1 MPKDKEH
8 FIPVGREKLLECL
21 TEFETC
27 SESEKSELKKFFEL
41 ISSVLHKQYH
51 KRQIRVQK
59 IYQPLDPDS
68 VILLKD
74 SDTKNSSEVFTELI
88 EILANANYT
97 KLATDELE
105 TAVDNATAL
114 GLRMKVDFSLFDELH
129 VYGRGDEIQTWTKK
143 SWWKFFKEEKF
154 DVEVYQR
161 LIIAF
166 RLKDHDK
173 LPKEQSSSFVY
184 LKSFKGIP
192 HSDLHTLLPG
202 TQIKMSLLDR
212 GKIIIPALSGIVL
225 SIVKIARLMVAVTI
239 FASLAYTIKFWVIPA
254 AIIYYIIK
262 GFLSYQ
268 KTKDKYQLNL
278 TRHLYFQNLNN
289 NSGVLLRLLHEA
301 EFQDYREM
309 VITYYLVWKYGQE
322 GINAEKIHEIAEK
335 KLKETIH
342 LDINFEAEDALAK
355 LEKLGAL
362 KKVDQNWVPLP
373 MEEIADEIKNREGI
387 N

>member
-97 KLATDELE
+97 KLSTDELE

-143 SWWKFFKEEKF
+143 SWWKFFKEEEF

-161 LIIAF
+161 LVIAF

-262 GFLSYQ
+262 GFISYQ

-309 VITYYLVWKYGQE
+309 VITYYLVWKYGQA

>member
-97 KLATDELE
+97 KLSTDELE

-143 SWWKFFKEEKF
+143 SWWKFFKEEEF

-161 LIIAF
+161 LVIAF

-262 GFLSYQ
+262 GFISYQ

-309 VITYYLVWKYGQE
+309 IITYYLVWKYGQA

-362 KKVDQNWVPLP
+362 KKVDQNWFPLP
-373 MEEIADEIKNREGI
+373 MEEIAEEIKKREGI

>member
-97 KLATDELE
+97 KLSTDELE

-161 LIIAF
+161 LVIAF

-309 VITYYLVWKYGQE
+309 IITYYLVWKYGQA

>member
-68 VILLKD
+68 VIILKD

-97 KLATDELE
+97 KLSTDELE

-143 SWWKFFKEEKF
+143 SWWKFFKEEEF

-161 LIIAF
+161 LVIAF

-262 GFLSYQ
+262 GFISYQ

-309 VITYYLVWKYGQE
+309 IITYYLVWKYGQA

-362 KKVDQNWVPLP
+362 KKVDQNWFPLP
-373 MEEIADEIKNREGI
+373 MEEIAEEIKKREGI

>member
-97 KLATDELE
+97 KLSTDELE

-309 VITYYLVWKYGQE
+309 VIAYYLVWKYGQA
-322 GINAEKIHEIAEK
+322 GIDAEK

-342 LDINFEAEDALAK
+342 LDINFEAEDALTK

>member
-97 KLATDELE
+97 KLSTDELE

-143 SWWKFFKEEKF
+143 SWWKFFKEEEF

-161 LIIAF
+161 LVIAF

-309 VITYYLVWKYGQE
+309 VITYYLVWKYGQA

-362 KKVDQNWVPLP
+362 KNVGQNWFPLP
-373 MEEIADEIKNREGI
+373 MEEIAEEIKKREGI

>member
-97 KLATDELE
+97 KLSTDELE

-143 SWWKFFKEEKF
+143 SWWKFFKEEEF

-161 LIIAF
+161 LVIAF

-309 VITYYLVWKYGQE
+309 VITYYLVWKYGQA

>member
-1 MPKDKEH
+1 MPNDKEH
-8 FIPVGREKLLECL
+8 FIPIGREKLLECL
-21 TEFETC
+21 TKFETC
-27 SESEKSELKKFFEL
+27 SESEQSKLKSFFEL

-51 KRQIRVQK
+51 ERQIRVQK
-59 IYQPLDPDS
+59 LYQPLDPDS
-68 VILLKD
+68 VLILKD
-74 SDTKNSSEVFTELI
+74 PETKNSSKVFKELI
-88 EILANANYT
+88 EILANANYR
-97 KLATDELE
+97 KLSTEELE

-114 GLRMKVDFSLFDELH
+114 GLRMKVDFSLFEELH
-129 VYGRGDEIQTWTKK
+129 VYGRGDEVQKWTKK
-143 SWWKFFKEEKF
+143 SWWKFFKEEEF

-161 LIIAF
+161 LVIAF
-166 RLKDHDK
+166 RLKDHEN
-173 LPKEQSSSFVY
+173 LPKEQSSSYVY
-184 LKSFKGIP
+184 LKSFKSIP

-202 TQIKMSLLDR
+202 TQVKMSLLDR

-225 SIVKIARLMVAVTI
+225 SIVKIVRLMVAVTI
-239 FASLAYTIKFWVIPA
+239 FATLATFIQFWVIPA
-254 AIIYYIIK
+254 GIIYYVIK

-278 TRHLYFQNLNN
+278 TRHLYFQNLDN

-309 VITYYLVWKYGQE
+309 VIAYYIVWKYGQA
-322 GINAEKIHEIAEK
+322 GIDAEKIHQIAEK

-355 LEKLGAL
+355 LEKLGAI
-362 KKVDQNWVPLP
+362 KNENETWFPLP
-373 MEEIADEIKNREGI
+373 MEETAKDIKNREGI

>member
-1 MPKDKEH
+1 MLKPKEH

-21 TEFETC
+21 PGFENC
-27 SESEKSELKKFFEL
+27 SPTDQKNLKEFFEL
-41 ISSVLHKQYH
+41 ISSALHKQYH
-51 KRQIRVQK
+51 ERQIRVQK
-59 IYQPLDPDS
+59 IYEPLDPDS
-68 VILLKD
+68 VIILKD
-74 SDTKNSSEVFTELI
+74 PDTKKSSEVFTELI
-88 EILANANYT
+88 EILGNANYR
-97 KLATDELE
+97 KLSTDELE

-114 GLRMKVDFSLFDELH
+114 GLKMKVDFSLFDELH

-143 SWWKFFKEEKF
+143 SWWKFFKEEQF

-161 LIIAF
+161 LVIAF
-166 RLKDHDK
+166 RLKDHEK
-173 LPKEQSSSFVY
+173 IPKEQSSSFVY

-192 HSDLHTLLPG
+192 HSDLHALLPG

-225 SIVKIARLMVAVTI
+225 SIVKIVRLMVAVTI
-239 FASLAYTIKFWVIPA
+239 IATLANFIKFWVIPA
-254 AIIYYIIK
+254 GIIYYVIK
-262 GFLSYQ
+262 GFLNYK

-309 VITYYLVWKYGQE
+309 VIAYFLVWKNRKT
-322 GINAEKIHEIAEK
+322 GINAEQIHEDAEK
-335 KLKETIH
+335 RLKEVIE

-355 LEKLGAL
+355 LEQLGTV
-362 KKVDQNWVPLP
+362 KNEKGMWFPFP
-373 MEEIADEIKNREGI
+373 MEESMSKIKRSEELN
-387 N
+387 

>member
-21 TEFETC
+21 TEFESC
-27 SESEKSELKKFFEL
+27 SESEKSELKEFFEL
-41 ISSVLHKQYH
+41 ISSVLHNQYH

-68 VILLKD
+68 VIILKD

-143 SWWKFFKEEKF
+143 SWWKFFKEEEF

-161 LIIAF
+161 LVIAF

-262 GFLSYQ
+262 GFISYQ

-309 VITYYLVWKYGQE
+309 IITYYLVWKYGQA

-362 KKVDQNWVPLP
+362 KNVGQNWFPLP
-373 MEEIADEIKNREGI
+373 MEEIANEIKKREGI

>member
-97 KLATDELE
+97 KLSTDELE

-143 SWWKFFKEEKF
+143 SWWKFFKEEEF

-161 LIIAF
+161 LVIAF

-262 GFLSYQ
+262 GFISYQ

-309 VITYYLVWKYGQE
+309 VITYYLVWKYGQA

-362 KKVDQNWVPLP
+362 KKTDQNWFPLP
-373 MEEIADEIKNREGI
+373 MEEIAEEIKKREGI

>member
-21 TEFETC
+21 TEFESC
-27 SESEKSELKKFFEL
+27 SESEKSELKEFFEL

-68 VILLKD
+68 VIILKD

-143 SWWKFFKEEKF
+143 SWWKFFKEEEF

-161 LIIAF
+161 LVIAF

-262 GFLSYQ
+262 GFISYQ

-309 VITYYLVWKYGQE
+309 IITYYLVWKYGQA

-362 KKVDQNWVPLP
+362 KNVGQNWFPLP
-373 MEEIADEIKNREGI
+373 MEEIANEIKKREGI

>member
-1 MPKDKEH
+1 MLKPKEH

-21 TEFETC
+21 PGFENC
-27 SESEKSELKKFFEL
+27 SPTDQKNLKEFFEL
-41 ISSVLHKQYH
+41 ISSALHEEYH
-51 KRQIRVQK
+51 ERQIRVQK
-59 IYQPLDPDS
+59 IYEPLDPDS
-68 VILLKD
+68 VIILKD
-74 SDTKNSSEVFTELI
+74 PDTKKSSEVFTELI
-88 EILANANYT
+88 EILGNANYR
-97 KLATDELE
+97 KLSTDELE

-114 GLRMKVDFSLFDELH
+114 GLKMKVDFSLFDELH

-143 SWWKFFKEEKF
+143 SWWKFFKEEQF

-161 LIIAF
+161 LVIAF
-166 RLKDHDK
+166 RLKDHEK
-173 LPKEQSSSFVY
+173 IPKEQSSSFVY

-192 HSDLHTLLPG
+192 HSDLHALLPG

-225 SIVKIARLMVAVTI
+225 SIVKIVRLMVAVTI
-239 FASLAYTIKFWVIPA
+239 IATLANFIKFWVIPA
-254 AIIYYIIK
+254 GIIYYVIK
-262 GFLSYQ
+262 GFLNYK

-309 VITYYLVWKYGQE
+309 VIAYFLVWKNRKT
-322 GINAEKIHEIAEK
+322 GINAEQIHEDAEK
-335 KLKETIH
+335 RLKEVIE

-355 LEKLGAL
+355 LE
-362 KKVDQNWVPLP
+362 
-373 MEEIADEIKNREGI
+373 R
-387 N
+387 

>member
-68 VILLKD
+68 VIILKD

-143 SWWKFFKEEKF
+143 SWWKFFKEEEF

-161 LIIAF
+161 LVIAF

-309 VITYYLVWKYGQE
+309 IITYYLVWKYGQA

-355 LEKLGAL
+355 LEKLGAI
-362 KKVDQNWVPLP
+362 KNENETWFPLP
-373 MEEIADEIKNREGI
+373 MEEIAEEIKKREGI

>member
-143 SWWKFFKEEKF
+143 SWWKFFKEEEF

-161 LIIAF
+161 LVIAF

-262 GFLSYQ
+262 GFISYQ

-309 VITYYLVWKYGQE
+309 VITYYLVWKYGQA

-362 KKVDQNWVPLP
+362 KKVDQNWFPLP
-373 MEEIADEIKNREGI
+373 IEEIAEEIKKREGI

>member
-97 KLATDELE
+97 KLSTDELE

-143 SWWKFFKEEKF
+143 SWWKFFKEEEF

-161 LIIAF
+161 LVIAF

-202 TQIKMSLLDR
+202 TQIKMSLFDR

-262 GFLSYQ
+262 GFISYQ

-309 VITYYLVWKYGQE
+309 VITYYLVWKYGQA

-362 KKVDQNWVPLP
+362 KKTDQNWFPLP
-373 MEEIADEIKNREGI
+373 MEEIAEEIKKREGI